1 MPGAIRLPV
10 ATGRLGLVVRAEGLL
25 ELLYEYK
32 LHLQYDK
39 PLLQL
44 AVRDFVMVR
53 AEGLLVIRGHVLQR
67 MREQQRRPEL
77 YLEHGVCRTAGQELL
92 GAPGAG
98 QLHGSRRL
106 LLGCMPREEL
116 LGLHHQHLLR
126 GQWVQMER
134 GVLLPVL
141 LLGLQLYKRDCLRQ
155 QLPEP
160 EMWLEFPVLQREGV
174 LELPE
179 QRQLLRRYKV
189 QLADADRR
197 LVPGERVLE
206 LGWGGPAGVRGQRHG
221 IRTELRVGP
230 RGLVL

>member
-1 MPGAIRLPV
+1 M

-25 ELLYEYK
+25 ELLDEYK

-116 LGLHHQHLLR
+116 LGLHHEHHVR
-126 GQWVQMER
+126 GECGADRQ
-134 GVLLPVL
+134 
-141 LLGLQLYKRDCLRQ
+141 GLQMGFL
-155 QLPEP
+155 QLK
-160 EMWLEFPVLQREGV
+160 
-174 LELPE
+174 
-179 QRQLLRRYKV
+179 LL
-189 QLADADRR
+189 
-197 LVPGERVLE
+197 
-206 LGWGGPAGVRGQRHG
+206 
-221 IRTELRVGP
+221 
-230 RGLVL
+230 